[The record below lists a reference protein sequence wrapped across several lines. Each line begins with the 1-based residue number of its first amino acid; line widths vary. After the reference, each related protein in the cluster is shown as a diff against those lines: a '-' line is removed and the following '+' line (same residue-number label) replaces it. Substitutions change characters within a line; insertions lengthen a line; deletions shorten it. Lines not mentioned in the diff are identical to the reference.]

1 MMLQRAQGEQESKLE
16 PAIRGFEKI
25 KRYWDR
31 QRECYAAKILPGEFY
46 VTKNRELITTVLGS
60 CVSACIRDPDF
71 AIGGMNHF
79 MLPAN
84 GDIDASNIADY
95 RSDAARYGNYAME
108 QLINEVLK
116 NGGRRQS
123 LEIKVFGGGR
133 VIQHMTHSDI
143 GGRNIKFVLKYL
155 ATEGLRIA
163 AQDLG
168 DIYPRKV
175 VYDPYT
181 GKVQVKKL
189 RTMHNDTIAQRE
201 NGYMKV
207 LQEGPVSGD
216 IELFD

>member
-1 MMLQRAQGEQESKLE
+1 MQGTSQPLME
-16 PAIRGFEKI
+16 PKMDLALPGFESI

-31 QRECYAAKILPGEFY
+31 QRHRIAAKLLPGEFY

-84 GDIDASNIADY
+84 GDTSSLSVADF

-108 QLINEVLK
+108 QLINEILK
-116 NGGRRQS
+116 HGGRREA
-123 LEIKVFGGGR
+123 LEVKVFGGGR
-133 VIQHMTHSDI
+133 VLQHMTHSDI
-143 GGRNIKFVLKYL
+143 GGRNIDFVIKYI
-155 ATEGLRIA
+155 AAEGLRIA
-163 AQDLG
+163 AKDLG

-175 VYDPYT
+175 VYDPFT

-189 RTMHNDTIAQRE
+189 RTMHNDTIVQRE
-201 NGYMKV
+201 TGYMKV
-207 LQEGPVSGD
+207 LQEEPVSGD
-216 IELFD
+216 VELFD

>member
-1 MMLQRAQGEQESKLE
+1 MLNSSPSAKEPKME
-16 PAIRGFEKI
+16 PALRGFENI

-31 QRECYAAKILPGEFY
+31 QRDCIAAKLLPGEFY

-84 GDIDASNIADY
+84 GDAENLNIADF

-108 QLINEVLK
+108 QLINEILK

-133 VIQHMTHSDI
+133 VIQHMTYSDI
-143 GGRNIKFVLKYL
+143 GGRNIKFVTQYL
-155 ATEGLRIA
+155 AAEGLKIA

-189 RTMHNDTIAQRE
+189 RSLHNDTIVQRE
-201 NGYMKV
+201 TGYMKV

-216 IELFD
+216 IELFG

>member
-1 MMLQRAQGEQESKLE
+1 MSYATPAYSE
-16 PAIRGFEKI
+16 PKIDLALPGFESI

-31 QRECYAAKILPGEFY
+31 QRNCIAAKLLPGEFY

-84 GDIDASNIADY
+84 GDTRVLNVADY
-95 RSDAARYGNYAME
+95 RSEAARYGNYAME
-108 QLINEVLK
+108 QLINEILK
-116 NGGRRQS
+116 HGGRREA
-123 LEIKVFGGGR
+123 LEVKVFGGGR

-143 GGRNIKFVLKYL
+143 GGRNIDFVRKYIVS
-155 ATEGLRIA
+155 EGLTIA

-175 VYDPYT
+175 VYDPFT

-189 RTMHNDTIAQRE
+189 RSMHNDTIVERE
-201 NGYMKV
+201 TGYLKV
-207 LQEGPVSGD
+207 LQEEPVSGD

>member
-1 MMLQRAQGEQESKLE
+1 MISTLRSTE
-16 PAIRGFEKI
+16 PVFETALPGFESI

-31 QRECYAAKILPGEFY
+31 QRNCVAAKILPGEFY
-46 VTKNRELITTVLGS
+46 VTNHQEIITTVLGS

-71 AIGGMNHF
+71 MIGGMNHF

-84 GDIDASNIADY
+84 GEHTVLDVTDSH
-95 RSDAARYGNYAME
+95 SDAARYGNYAME
-108 QLINEVLK
+108 KLINEILK
-116 NGGRRQS
+116 NGGRREA

-143 GGRNIKFVLKYL
+143 GGRNIEFVLKYIE
-155 ATEGLRIA
+155 TEKLKIVA
-163 AQDLG
+163 KDLG

-175 VYDPYT
+175 VYDPQN

-189 RTMHNDTIAQRE
+189 RSLHNDTIVQRE
-201 NGYMKV
+201 TGYMKV
-207 LQEGPVSGD
+207 LEEDTVSGD

>member
-1 MMLQRAQGEQESKLE
+1 MDQAL
-16 PAIRGFEKI
+16 PGFETI

-31 QRECYAAKILPGEFY
+31 QRNRIAAKLLPGEFY

-84 GDIDASNIADY
+84 GDTHSLSVADF

-108 QLINEVLK
+108 QLINEILK
-116 NGGRRQS
+116 HGGRREA
-123 LEIKVFGGGR
+123 LEVKVFGGGR
-133 VIQHMTHSDI
+133 VLQHMTHSDI
-143 GGRNIKFVLKYL
+143 GGRNIDFVIKYI
-155 ATEGLRIA
+155 AAEGLKIA
-163 AQDLG
+163 AKDLG

-175 VYDPYT
+175 VYDPFT

-189 RTMHNDTIAQRE
+189 RTMHNDTIVQRE
-201 NGYMKV
+201 TGYMKV
-207 LQEGPVSGD
+207 LQEEPVSGD
-216 IELFD
+216 VELFD

>member
-1 MMLQRAQGEQESKLE
+1 MLNTSPSAKEPKME
-16 PAIRGFEKI
+16 PALRGFESV

-31 QRECYAAKILPGEFY
+31 QRNCIAAKLLPGEFY

-84 GDIDASNIADY
+84 GDTENLNISDF

-108 QLINEVLK
+108 QLINEILK

-123 LEIKVFGGGR
+123 LEIKIFGGGR

-143 GGRNIKFVLKYL
+143 GGRNIKFVLQYL
-155 ATEGLRIA
+155 AAEGLKIA

-189 RTMHNDTIAQRE
+189 RSLHNDTIVQRE
-201 NGYMKV
+201 TGYLKV

-216 IELFD
+216 IELFN

>member
-1 MMLQRAQGEQESKLE
+1 MMLNRAQSEQGPKME
-16 PAIRGFEKI
+16 PAIRGFESI

-31 QRECYAAKILPGEFY
+31 QRDCITAKILPGEFY

-84 GDIDASNIADY
+84 GEVDVMNISDS

-108 QLINEVLK
+108 QLINEILK
-116 NGGRRQS
+116 NGGRREA

-133 VIQHMTHSDI
+133 VIQHMTHSDV
-143 GGRNIKFVLKYL
+143 GGRNIKFVLKYI
-155 ATEGLRIA
+155 AAEGLRIA

-175 VYDPYT
+175 VYDPFT

-189 RTMHNDTIAQRE
+189 RTMHNDTIVQRE
-201 NGYMKV
+201 TGYMKV

-216 IELFD
+216 IELFS

>member
-1 MMLQRAQGEQESKLE
+1 ME
-16 PAIRGFEKI
+16 PVLPGFQAI

-31 QRECYAAKILPGEFY
+31 QRNRIAAKLLPGEFY

-84 GDIDASNIADY
+84 GDSTTLNIADY

-108 QLINEVLK
+108 QLINEILK
-116 NGGRRQS
+116 NGGRRHA
-123 LEIKVFGGGR
+123 LEIKLFGGGR
-133 VIQHMTHSDI
+133 VLQHMTHSDI
-143 GGRNIKFVLKYL
+143 GGRNIDFVTKYI
-155 ATEGLRIA
+155 AAEGLKIA

-189 RTMHNDTIAQRE
+189 RTMHNDTIVKRE
-201 NGYMKV
+201 TGYMKV
-207 LQEGPVSGD
+207 LQEEPVSGD
-216 IELFD
+216 IELFS